1 MRRVENDIGIEVVP
15 VSKSDR
21 SSRLN
26 NSTEKDVQEHVARF
40 RKRSW
45 TRVRWTG
52 SFARHGSIPL
62 DRAYERGEKLK
73 GNRNGSRA
81 WKRERERES
90 ERGGGERRWGEEGLE
105 RRGGW
110 SEAFRFRSANSFHLM
125 RGEEA
130 LDQSWKEWARQHSS
144 SGMAGVALVE
154 GGSTPGGGDETRE

>member
-45 TRVRWTG
+45 TRSLDGFVRTTW
-52 SFARHGSIPL
+52 FHSI
-62 DRAYERGEKLK
+62 
-73 GNRNGSRA
+73 GSRVRT
-81 WKRERERES
+81 WRKIEGKPQRFSRVETRERES

-154 GGSTPGGGDETRE
+154 GGSTPGGGDGTRE